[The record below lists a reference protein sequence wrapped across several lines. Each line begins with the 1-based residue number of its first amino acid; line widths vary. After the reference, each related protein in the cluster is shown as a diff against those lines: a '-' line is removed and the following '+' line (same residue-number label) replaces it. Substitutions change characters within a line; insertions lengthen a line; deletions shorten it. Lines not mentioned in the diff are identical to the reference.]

1 MWYKMVIKIYRK
13 ILISMLLFWIAV
25 LMQMS
30 IKQGNM
36 RMKRRDVAAA
46 LMAVLMAG
54 SIFAGCGSSNK
65 NVNQDVNQNIES
77 TQDTQLTTKAVADNE
92 TKAADAK
99 NEKES
104 ESTTQEADTEA
115 DENSAD
121 TGSETPESENGNSMQ
136 EAGNQND
143 TASEEN
149 AWDGGN
155 SEDSDQGAGTG
166 QESVENNNQN
176 SNQNNNGNNAPGE
189 SQAPASGGNVNIKD
203 DNSLLANAKVNTVT
217 YSAYA
222 SEVLRIVNIERD
234 KVGAAHLVL
243 DGALCDAA
251 NMRAIEMDYSGNF
264 SHTRP
269 NGSDCF
275 TVFSFCNISFN
286 TCGENIAAGYVTPA
300 DVVDGWMHSEGHKA
314 NILKASYTK
323 MGLGYSTGGGGEYG
337 RYWAQEFA
345 G

>member
-1 MWYKMVIKIYRK
+1 
-13 ILISMLLFWIAV
+13 
-25 LMQMS
+25 
-30 IKQGNM
+30 M
-36 RMKRRDVAAA
+36 RMKRRDIAVA

-77 TQDTQLTTKAVADNE
+77 TQDTQLTTKAVADSE

-99 NEKES
+99 NEKET
-104 ESTTQEADTEA
+104 ENTTQEADTEVTSA
-115 DENSAD
+115 NDNSVD
-121 TGSETPESENGNSMQ
+121 TGSDAPESGNESSMQ

-149 AWDGGN
+149 AWNGGD
-155 SEDSDQGAGTG
+155 SENSDQSAGAG
-166 QESVENNNQN
+166 QESGENNNQG
-176 SNQNNNGNNAPGE
+176 GNDA
-189 SQAPASGGNVNIKD
+189 SSSGGNVNISD
-203 DNSLLANAKVNTVT
+203 DNSLFASAKVNTVT

-222 SEVLRIVNIERD
+222 SEVLRLVNIERA
-234 KVGAAHLVL
+234 KVGAAPLVL
-243 DGALCDAA
+243 DETLCNAA
-251 NMRAIEMDYSGNF
+251 NMRAIEMDYSGYF

-275 TVFSFCNISFN
+275 TVFEFCNIDYFS
-286 TCGENIAAGYVTPA
+286 CGENIAAGYVTPA
-300 DVVDGWMHSEGHKA
+300 DVVDGWMNSDGHRA
-314 NILKASYTK
+314 NILRTSYTK

-337 RYWAQEFA
+337 CYWAQEFA

>member
-1 MWYKMVIKIYRK
+1 
-13 ILISMLLFWIAV
+13 
-25 LMQMS
+25 MS

-36 RMKRRDVAAA
+36 RMKRKDIAAA

-65 NVNQDVNQNIES
+65 NVNENINQNIEN
-77 TQDTQLTTKAVADNE
+77 TQETQLTTKAVADNE

-104 ESTTQEADTEA
+104 ESTTPETDTEA

-136 EAGNQND
+136 EAGGQND

-149 AWDGGN
+149 AWNGGN

-176 SNQNNNGNNAPGE
+176 SNQGNNENNTPE
-189 SQAPASGGNVNIKD
+189 EPQAPASGGNVNIND
-203 DNSLLANAKVNTVT
+203 DNSLLASAKVNTVT

-222 SEVLRIVNIERD
+222 SEVLRLVNIERA
-234 KVGAAHLVL
+234 KVGAAPLVL
-243 DGALCDAA
+243 DEALCNAA
-251 NMRAIEMDYSGNF
+251 NMRAIEMDYSGKF

-269 NGSDCF
+269 DGSDCF
-275 TVFSFCNISFN
+275 TVFSFCNISFY

-314 NILKASYTK
+314 NILNASYTK

>member
-1 MWYKMVIKIYRK
+1 
-13 ILISMLLFWIAV
+13 
-25 LMQMS
+25 
-30 IKQGNM
+30 M

-46 LMAVLMAG
+46 LMAVLMVG

-92 TKAADAK
+92 TKAADVK

-104 ESTTQEADTEA
+104 ESATQEADTEVTVA
-115 DENSAD
+115 DDNSAD
-121 TGSETPESENGNSMQ
+121 TGSETPESGNGNSMQ
-136 EAGNQND
+136 EAGDQND
-143 TASEEN
+143 TVSEE
-149 AWDGGN
+149 
-155 SEDSDQGAGTG
+155 
-166 QESVENNNQN
+166 
-176 SNQNNNGNNAPGE
+176 P
-189 SQAPASGGNVNIKD
+189 QAPASGGNVNIND
-203 DNSLLANAKVNTVT
+203 DNSLLASAKVNTVT

-222 SEVLRIVNIERD
+222 SEVLRLVNIERT
-234 KVGAAHLVL
+234 KVGAAPLVL
-243 DGALCDAA
+243 DEALCNAA
-251 NMRAIEMDYSGNF
+251 NMRAIEMDYSGKF

-275 TVFSFCNISFN
+275 TVFDVCNVQWGKR
-286 TCGENIAAGYVTPA
+286 CGENIAAGQATPEA
-300 DVVDGWMHSEGHKA
+300 VMKTWINSSGHYA
-314 NILKASYTK
+314 NIINADYTR

>member
-1 MWYKMVIKIYRK
+1 
-13 ILISMLLFWIAV
+13 
-25 LMQMS
+25 
-30 IKQGNM
+30 
-36 RMKRRDVAAA
+36 MKRRDFAAI

-65 NVNQDVNQNIES
+65 NANQDVNQNIES
-77 TQDTQLTTKAVADNE
+77 TQDAQLTTKAVADNE

-176 SNQNNNGNNAPGE
+176 SNQDNNENNTPE
-189 SQAPASGGNVNIKD
+189 EPQAPASGGNVNIKD
-203 DNSLLANAKVNTVT
+203 DNSLLASAKVNTVT

-222 SEVLRIVNIERD
+222 SEVLRLVNIERD

-269 NGSDCF
+269 DGRDCF
-275 TVFSFCNISFN
+275 TVFSFCKISFY

-314 NILKASYTK
+314 NILNASYTK

>member
-1 MWYKMVIKIYRK
+1 MVIKIYRK

-203 DNSLLANAKVNTVT
+203 DNSLLASAKVNSVT

-222 SEVLRIVNIERD
+222 SEVLRLVNIERD

-251 NMRAIEMDYSGNF
+251 NMRAIEMDYSGKF

-269 NGSDCF
+269 DGRDCF
-275 TVFSFCNISFN
+275 TVFSFCKISFY

-314 NILKASYTK
+314 NILNASYTK

>member
-1 MWYKMVIKIYRK
+1 
-13 ILISMLLFWIAV
+13 
-25 LMQMS
+25 
-30 IKQGNM
+30 M
-36 RMKRRDVAAA
+36 RMKRRDFAAI

-65 NVNQDVNQNIES
+65 NVNRDVNQNIES
-77 TQDTQLTTKAVADNE
+77 THDAQLTTKAVADNE
-92 TKAADAK
+92 TKA
-99 NEKES
+99 
-104 ESTTQEADTEA
+104 
-115 DENSAD
+115 AD

-176 SNQNNNGNNAPGE
+176 SNQDNNENNTPE
-189 SQAPASGGNVNIKD
+189 EPQAPASGGKVNIKD

-222 SEVLRIVNIERD
+222 SEVLRLVNIERD

-275 TVFSFCNISFN
+275 TVFSFCNISFY

-314 NILKASYTK
+314 NILNASYTK

-345 G
+345 E

>member
-1 MWYKMVIKIYRK
+1 
-13 ILISMLLFWIAV
+13 
-25 LMQMS
+25 
-30 IKQGNM
+30 
-36 RMKRRDVAAA
+36 MKRRDFAAI

-77 TQDTQLTTKAVADNE
+77 THDAQLTTKAVADNE

-99 NEKES
+99 NAKES
-104 ESTTQEADTEA
+104 ESTTQEA

-176 SNQNNNGNNAPGE
+176 SNQDNNENNTPE
-189 SQAPASGGNVNIKD
+189 EPQAPASCGNVYIND

-222 SEVLRIVNIERD
+222 SEVLRLVNIERD
-234 KVGAAHLVL
+234 KVGAASLVL
-243 DGALCDAA
+243 DEALCNAA

-275 TVFSFCNISFN
+275 TVFSFCNISFY

-314 NILKASYTK
+314 NILNASYTK
-323 MGLGYSTGGGGEYG
+323 MGLGYSTGGGGEYHH
-337 RYWAQEFA
+337 YWAQEFA

>member
-176 SNQNNNGNNAPGE
+176 SNQDNNENNTPE
-189 SQAPASGGNVNIKD
+189 EPQAPASGGNVNIKD
-203 DNSLLANAKVNTVT
+203 DNSLLASAKVNTVT

-222 SEVLRIVNIERD
+222 SEVLRLVNIERD

-269 NGSDCF
+269 DERDCF
-275 TVFSFCNISFN
+275 TVFSFCNISFY
-286 TCGENIAAGYVTPA
+286 TCGENIAAGYPTPA
-300 DVVDGWMHSEGHKA
+300 AVVDGWMNSTGHKA
-314 NILKASYTK
+314 NILNTAFTK
-323 MGLGYSTGGGGEYG
+323 MGLGYSTGGGGEY
-337 RYWAQEFA
+337 RHYWAQEFA

>member
-1 MWYKMVIKIYRK
+1 
-13 ILISMLLFWIAV
+13 
-25 LMQMS
+25 
-30 IKQGNM
+30 M
-36 RMKRRDVAAA
+36 RMKRRDFAAI

-54 SIFAGCGSSNK
+54 SIFVGCGSSNK

-77 TQDTQLTTKAVADNE
+77 THDAQLTTKAVADNE

-176 SNQNNNGNNAPGE
+176 SNQDNNENNTPE
-189 SQAPASGGNVNIKD
+189 EPQAPASGGNVNIKD

-222 SEVLRIVNIERD
+222 SEVLRLVNIERD

-275 TVFSFCNISFN
+275 TVFSFCKISFY

-314 NILKASYTK
+314 NILNASYTK

>member
-1 MWYKMVIKIYRK
+1 
-13 ILISMLLFWIAV
+13 
-25 LMQMS
+25 
-30 IKQGNM
+30 M

-92 TKAADAK
+92 TKVADVK

-104 ESTTQEADTEA
+104 ESTTQEADTEVTVA
-115 DENSAD
+115 DDNSAD

-136 EAGNQND
+136 E
-143 TASEEN
+143 
-149 AWDGGN
+149 
-155 SEDSDQGAGTG
+155 
-166 QESVENNNQN
+166 SVENNNQN
-176 SNQNNNGNNAPGE
+176 SNQDNNENNTPE
-189 SQAPASGGNVNIKD
+189 EPQAPASGGNVNIND
-203 DNSLLANAKVNTVT
+203 DNSLLASAKVNTVT

-222 SEVLRIVNIERD
+222 SEVLRLVNIERA
-234 KVGAAHLVL
+234 KVGAAPLVL
-243 DGALCDAA
+243 DEALCNAA
-251 NMRAIEMDYSGNF
+251 NMRAIEMDYSGKF

-275 TVFSFCNISFN
+275 AVFSFCNISFY

-300 DVVDGWMHSEGHKA
+300 DVVNGWMHSEGHKA
-314 NILKASYTK
+314 NILNASYTK

-337 RYWAQEFA
+337 RYWAQEFV

>member
-1 MWYKMVIKIYRK
+1 
-13 ILISMLLFWIAV
+13 
-25 LMQMS
+25 
-30 IKQGNM
+30 
-36 RMKRRDVAAA
+36 MKRRDFAAI

-54 SIFAGCGSSNK
+54 SIFAECGSSNK

-77 TQDTQLTTKAVADNE
+77 THDAQLTTKAVADNE

-176 SNQNNNGNNAPGE
+176 SNQDNNENNTPE
-189 SQAPASGGNVNIKD
+189 EPQAPASGGNVNIKD

-222 SEVLRIVNIERD
+222 SEVLRLVNIERD

-275 TVFSFCNISFN
+275 TVFSFCNISFY
-286 TCGENIAAGYVTPA
+286 TCGENIATGYVTPA

-314 NILKASYTK
+314 NILNASYTK
-323 MGLGYSTGGGGEYG
+323 MGLGYSTGGGGKYG